1 MQFSDALVKENLR
14 ILNIKADIINLTFVY
29 LFFINFKLFIYK
41 INGTSI

>member
-29 LFFINFKLFIYK
+29 LFL
-41 INGTSI
+41 

>member
-29 LFFINFKLFIYK
+29 LLLLF
-41 INGTSI
+41 TAVP